1 MTLTTLLTTLTTKKQ
16 IRQHKQAVQRTG
28 LLKMNAIEWLVSN
41 IVLFR
46 CVVDDQERFQTAI
59 RCACELV
66 KSDSVL
72 QLATDAVTRLSLHN
86 ALPYTISLS
95 RLMLKLPNLQVT
107 MYKYIFKHQ
116 NSINV
121 MFRLCIVVCHF
132 VEKIESVFRNHNNDL
147 NMKKLMNSCRKSIFL
162 VTILDPRDLEPSFSD
177 CAITSALHLWIF
189 PTIWQIL
196 ILRYG
201 ENDSIPYF
209 IWLLVFCQTYD

>member
-1 MTLTTLLTTLTTKKQ
+1 M
-16 IRQHKQAVQRTG
+16 
-28 LLKMNAIEWLVSN
+28 
-41 IVLFR
+41 LFR
-46 CVVDDQERFQTAI
+46 CVVDDEERFQTAI

-107 MYKYIFKHQ
+107 MYKYIVKHQ

-147 NMKKLMNSCRKSIFL
+147 NLKKLLNSCRKSIFL
-162 VTILDPRDLEPSFSD
+162 VTNIGPQGFRAIILGLCNNFS
-177 CAITSALHLWIF
+177 ITSLNISNNMAD
-189 PTIWQIL
+189 T
-196 ILRYG
+196 
-201 ENDSIPYF
+201 DSSV
-209 IWLLVFCQTYD
+209 W